1 MIESGSESSRA
12 KSKQVG
18 SEQMARSPGETDLPL
33 VRPRVHTLPKL
44 ALTRVS
50 TPPIAGTAPVEYQ
63 CKGHRVKY
71 WREPI
76 KPSASRWT
84 TFRSFPLVLDGEGAP
99 WAPACLWLM
108 DKAQSKPASTD
119 SLKPVAQDL
128 CAYRSFLED
137 AALDWDDFSSVE
149 KYARPTYLYRNHLN
163 ELVNSGELKKST
175 AARRMNNVIGFYRF
189 LMRNSRMNFNPAN
202 DPWVEK
208 ELGIAYRDNK
218 GFRQVASVTT
228 TDISIKNTRY
238 EDAWDPAISDG
249 GKLRPLPV
257 EEQKAVVAALK
268 ALGNIEY
275 ELMHY
280 IALVTGAREATVLTL
295 RLRDFAR
302 PMEQITTWSHK
313 VRCGPG
319 TGIDT
324 KNDATD
330 VYLSLPKALYG
341 RLHAYAVSER
351 ARGRRARSALGED
364 PLNYLFLTRLAQP
377 YYESKDDRNAVRVST
392 DELSRT
398 TQNGWPLRKFI
409 AEKVIPEVR
418 RANPAM
424 AKFSYRFHDLRA
436 TFGMNWVDYQM
447 RQATEEGV
455 DFSTRY
461 LYARDQ
467 LRKLMWHRQATTTDK
482 YLEYRHHMHHLQL
495 AQEGWSQHLTDLIEG
510 TVA

>member
-1 MIESGSESSRA
+1 MIESEGNSSHG

-18 SEQMARSPGETDLPL
+18 SEQMARSLAEADLPL
-33 VRPRVHTLPKL
+33 VRPRVRTLPKL

-50 TPPIAGTAPVEYQ
+50 TLPIAGTAPVEYQ

-71 WREPI
+71 WRESV
-76 KPSASRWT
+76 KPSATRWT

-108 DKAQSKPASTD
+108 DKAQAKPASTD

-137 AALDWDDFSSVE
+137 AALDWDDFRSVE

-175 AARRMNNVIGFYRF
+175 AARRMNNVIGLYRF

-238 EDAWDPAISDG
+238 EDAWDSTISDG

-275 ELMHY
+275 ELMHH
-280 IALVTGAREATVLTL
+280 IALLTGAREATVLTL

-302 PMEQITTWSHK
+302 PPEQITTWSHK

-330 VYLSLPKALYG
+330 VYLSVPKALYC

-351 ARGRRARSALGED
+351 ARGRQARSALGQD

-377 YYESKDDRNAVRVST
+377 YYESKDDRNAVRDST
-392 DELSRT
+392 EALSRT

-409 AEKVIPEVR
+409 AEKVIPEAR
-418 RANPAM
+418 SANPAK

-436 TFGMNWVDYQM
+436 TFGMNWVDHQM
-447 RQATEEGV
+447 LQATDAYFG
-455 DFSTRY
+455 D
-461 LYARDQ
+461 RDRSFR
-467 LRKLMWHRQATTTDK
+467 LKVTGHFGAT
-482 YLEYRHHMHHLQL
+482 
-495 AQEGWSQHLTDLIEG
+495 
-510 TVA
+510 

>member
-1 MIESGSESSRA
+1 MTS
-12 KSKQVG
+12 
-18 SEQMARSPGETDLPL
+18 DLPL
-33 VRPRVHTLPKL
+33 VKPRVLTLPKL

-50 TPPIAGTAPVEYQ
+50 TSPVAGSAPVEYQ
-63 CKGHRVKY
+63 RKGQRVKY
-71 WREPI
+71 WRDPI
-76 KPSASRWT
+76 KPSATRWT
-84 TFRSFPLVLDGEGAP
+84 TFRSFPLVLDGTGAP

-108 DKAQSKPASTD
+108 DKAQAKPMSTD
-119 SLKPVAQDL
+119 SLKPVAHDL
-128 CAYRSFLED
+128 GAYKSFLED

-149 KYARPTYLYRNHLN
+149 KYGRPTYLYRNHLN
-163 ELVNSGELKKST
+163 ELVNSGALKKST

-189 LMRNSRMNFNPAN
+189 LMRNTRMNFNPAN

-208 ELGIAYRDNK
+208 ELGISYRDSK
-218 GFRQVASVTT
+218 GFSQVASVTT
-228 TDISIKNTRY
+228 TDISIRNTRY
-238 EDAWDPAISDG
+238 QDAWDPAISDG

-268 ALGNIEY
+268 ALGNEEY

-280 IALVTGAREATVLTL
+280 VALLTGAREATVLTL
-295 RLRDFAR
+295 RLRDFMR
-302 PMEQITTWSHK
+302 PPEQITTWSHK
-313 VRCGPG
+313 IRCGPG

-330 VYLSLPKALYG
+330 VYLSVPKDLYR

-351 ARGRRARSALGED
+351 ARGRRARSALGDD
-364 PLNYLFLTRLAQP
+364 PLNYLFLTKLAQP
-377 YYESKDDRNAVRVST
+377 YYESKDDRNALRDST
-392 DELSRT
+392 EVLSRVT
-398 TQNGWPLRKFI
+398 RNGWPLRKFI
-409 AEKVIPEVR
+409 TEKVIPEVR

-436 TFGMNWVDYQM
+436 TFGMNWVDFQM
-447 RQATEEGV
+447 QRSGE
-455 DFSTRY
+455 DFGKHY
-461 LYARDQ
+461 LYTRDQ

-510 TVA
+510 SGA